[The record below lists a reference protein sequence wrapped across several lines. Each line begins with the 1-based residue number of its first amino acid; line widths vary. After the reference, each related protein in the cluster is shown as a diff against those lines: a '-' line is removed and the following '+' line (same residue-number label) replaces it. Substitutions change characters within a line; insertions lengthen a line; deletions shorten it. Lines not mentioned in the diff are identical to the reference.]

1 MKRIALAATLLLA
14 AAAVAGVARPEGA
27 HAVDGQTTSTDS
39 ITVAGNG
46 SVSATPTSA
55 VLSFGVDSRAQTA
68 KAALAANARDMRAV
82 IAAVKGAGARDV
94 GTLAVSLSQVLGP
107 NGEQNGF
114 AASNAVT
121 ATTDVGRAG
130 SLIDAAVD
138 AGANQV
144 NGPGMS
150 VADQGALYRKALKAA
165 MDDARLSAE
174 TLAAAAG
181 RSLGKVTS
189 ATEGG
194 GATPMPF
201 AEKAAAMD
209 SGTPVEAGTQEVT
222 ASVTVTYSL
231 G

>member
-1 MKRIALAATLLLA
+1 MKRIALAAVLLLA
-14 AAAVAGVARPEGA
+14 VAAVAGVARPEGA
-27 HAVDGQTTSTDS
+27 QADGQTPSTDS

-46 SVSATPTSA
+46 AVSATPTSA

-82 IAAVKGAGARDV
+82 IAAVKAAGGKDV
-94 GTLAVSLSQVLGP
+94 GTLSVSVSQVLGS

-121 ATTDVGRAG
+121 TTTDVGRAG
-130 SLIDAAVD
+130 ALIDAAVD

-174 TLAAAAG
+174 TLATAAG

-189 ATEGG
+189 VTEGG
-194 GATPMPF
+194 GASPMPL

-209 SGTPVEAGTQEVT
+209 SGTPVEAGVQEVT
-222 ASVTVTYSL
+222 ASVTVTYAL

>member
-1 MKRIALAATLLLA
+1 MKRIALAAVLLLA

-27 HAVDGQTTSTDS
+27 HADGQTTSADS

-82 IAAVKGAGARDV
+82 IAAVKAAGGKDV
-94 GTLAVSLSQVLGP
+94 GTSSVSVSQVLGP

-130 SLIDAAVD
+130 ALIDAAVD

-174 TLAAAAG
+174 TLAGAAG

-189 ATEGG
+189 VTEGG
-194 GATPMPF
+194 GAGPMPL

-209 SGTPVEAGTQEVT
+209 SGTPVEAGVQEVT
-222 ASVTVTYSL
+222 ASVTVTYAL

>member
-1 MKRIALAATLLLA
+1 MQRDDIKKSLI
-14 AAAVAGVARPEGA
+14 VSCQPVPGGP
-27 HAVDGQTTSTDS
+27 TD
-39 ITVAGNG
+39 
-46 SVSATPTSA
+46 
-55 VLSFGVDSRAQTA
+55 TA
-68 KAALAANARDMRAV
+68 EFV
-82 IAAVKGAGARDV
+82 I
-94 GTLAVSLSQVLGP
+94 
-107 NGEQNGF
+107 GF
-114 AASNAVT
+114 A
-121 ATTDVGRAG
+121 R
-130 SLIDAAVD
+130 AAVD

-231 G
+231 S